1 MVISYADLGGSPM
14 RIWIYGGS
22 PEEIQEMIEKSVSFG
37 NTVSGTSLRAETDS
51 SFPQSGLIAA
61 ISAAM
66 RGEFDLLQLLAL
78 ELLGNKSK
86 AAQMVELFQN
96 YGVSV
101 RSVSSRGINS
111 SWYPARSNCLTASA
125 AASRAVPTHPCSNE
139 RLDLLSSMSERH
151 WS

>member
-101 RSVSSRGINS
+101 RSVSSRGIHS
-111 SWYPARSNCLTASA
+111 S
-125 AASRAVPTHPCSNE
+125 
-139 RLDLLSSMSERH
+139 
-151 WS
+151 

>member
-1 MVISYADLGGSPM
+1 M

-78 ELLGNKSK
+78 ELGNKSK

-111 SWYPARSNCLTASA
+111 S
-125 AASRAVPTHPCSNE
+125 
-139 RLDLLSSMSERH
+139 
-151 WS
+151 

>member
-1 MVISYADLGGSPM
+1 
-14 RIWIYGGS
+14 
-22 PEEIQEMIEKSVSFG
+22 
-37 NTVSGTSLRAETDS
+37 
-51 SFPQSGLIAA
+51 
-61 ISAAM
+61 M

-111 SWYPARSNCLTASA
+111 S
-125 AASRAVPTHPCSNE
+125 
-139 RLDLLSSMSERH
+139 
-151 WS
+151 

>member
-1 MVISYADLGGSPM
+1 MAGVCFSGFRHGYFICRFRGESHADMDLWWQPGRNP
-14 RIWIYGGS
+14 RDDR
-22 PEEIQEMIEKSVSFG
+22 KSVSFG

-101 RSVSSRGINS
+101 RSVSSCRINS
-111 SWYPARSNCLTASA
+111 S
-125 AASRAVPTHPCSNE
+125 
-139 RLDLLSSMSERH
+139 
-151 WS
+151 